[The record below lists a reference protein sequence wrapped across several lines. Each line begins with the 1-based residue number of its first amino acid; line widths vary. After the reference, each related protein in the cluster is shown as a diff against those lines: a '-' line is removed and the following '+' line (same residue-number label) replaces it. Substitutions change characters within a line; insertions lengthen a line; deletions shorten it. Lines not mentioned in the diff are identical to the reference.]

1 MHQLTLSQFPA
12 DVGIVGTVSHITMV
26 ALLANCNTEHMA
38 AERLHH
44 ISAYTTGGFHIIR
57 YVFSLQDSPSAAHVQ

>member
-1 MHQLTLSQFPA
+1 MHQPTLSQFPA
-12 DVGIVGTVSHITMV
+12 HAGIVGTVSHITMV

-44 ISAYTTGGFHIIR
+44 ISAYTTGAFT
-57 YVFSLQDSPSAAHVQ
+57 